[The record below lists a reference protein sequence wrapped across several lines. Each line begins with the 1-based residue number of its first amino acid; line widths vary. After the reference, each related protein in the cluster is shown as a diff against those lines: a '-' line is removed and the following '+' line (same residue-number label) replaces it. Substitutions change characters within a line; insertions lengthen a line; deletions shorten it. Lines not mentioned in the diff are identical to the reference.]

1 MSGTKASGKR
11 DAAGGPVREDAIM
24 PDDEEEEIAK
34 GGG

>member
-11 DAAGGPVREDAIM
+11 EDFRSAVREDAIM
-24 PDDEEEEIAK
+24 PDDEEDEMAK